1 MKGSIPPGIR
11 RETAE
16 KRLAETLAELAER
29 AAQHG
34 TTLLLEPLNRYET
47 PSPLV
52 AGRRANGVLSSL
64 LKSNRNPIRQFPMIL
79 PVIVSGLLLAGEP
92 PQAQRDLSTRVSQC
106 TNETMPSVI
115 EWRRDFHAHPELSN
129 REERTAAKVA
139 GYLRVMG
146 VDQIKTGVAHH
157 GVVALIRGRQEG
169 PTVAL
174 RADMD
179 ALPIVEQTGLPF
191 ASQHPGVM
199 HACGHDSHTAML
211 LGVAS
216 VLMQLR
222 DQIPGS
228 VKLIFQPAE
237 EGTPAGETGGAS
249 LMVLENVL
257 ADPEVAAI
265 FALHVNP
272 ELTTGTLGYRP
283 GAAMAASDYFQ
294 VTVAGKQSHA
304 AMPWQGVDPI
314 VTAAGIITAIQT
326 IHSRGIDA
334 RKPVVVSVGMVQ
346 GGTAWNIIPDHVS
359 LQGTIRTYDAG
370 VRTQV
375 LEQFRRIVEHTALA
389 HGATAQVSLR
399 SYGPAVWND
408 PQLGQ
413 RMKPTLLRT
422 AGQQNLI
429 EVEPMMGS
437 EDFAYF
443 AQKKPGFYF
452 FLGVRSKEAHAAGAL
467 HTPTLDIDEA
477 AFPLGVRT
485 LAMLAIDF
493 LQGEA
498 AGEKKSDS
506 RQKDKK

>member
-1 MKGSIPPGIR
+1 
-11 RETAE
+11 
-16 KRLAETLAELAER
+16 
-29 AAQHG
+29 
-34 TTLLLEPLNRYET
+34 
-47 PSPLV
+47 
-52 AGRRANGVLSSL
+52 
-64 LKSNRNPIRQFPMIL
+64 MIL
-79 PVIVSGLLLAGEP
+79 PAIVAGLLLAGEP
-92 PQAQRDLSTRVSQC
+92 PQAPPDLSTRVAQL
-106 TNETMPSVI
+106 TREVMPSVI
-115 EWRRDFHAHPELSN
+115 QWRRDFHAHPELSN

-139 GYLRVMG
+139 GYLRAMG
-146 VDQIKTGVAHH
+146 IDQIKTGVAHH
-157 GVVALIRGRQEG
+157 GVVALIRGRREG

-191 ASQHPGVM
+191 ASQNPGVM
-199 HACGHDSHTAML
+199 HACGHDTHTAML

-216 VLMQLR
+216 VLAQVR

-237 EGTPAGETGGAS
+237 EGAPAGETGGAG
-249 LMVLENVL
+249 LMVRENVL

-272 ELTTGTLGYRP
+272 ELNTGTLGYRP

-294 VTVAGKQSHA
+294 VTVTGKQSHA

-314 VTAAGIITAIQT
+314 VASAAIITAIQT

-334 RKPVVVSVGMVQ
+334 RKPVVVSVGTVQ
-346 GGTAWNIIPDHVS
+346 GGTAWNIIPGQVA
-359 LQGTIRTYDAG
+359 LQGTIRTYDAD
-370 VRTQV
+370 VRTKV

-389 HGATAQVSLR
+389 HGATAQVTLR

-408 PQLGQ
+408 LELGQ

-422 AGQQNLI
+422 AGQRNVI

-437 EDFAYF
+437 EDFAFF
-443 AQKKPGFYF
+443 AQKKPGLYF
-452 FLGVRSKEAHAAGAL
+452 FLGVQNKEAHATGAL
-467 HTPTLDIDEA
+467 HTPTVVIDEGA
-477 AFPLGVRT
+477 LPLGVRT
-485 LAMLAIDF
+485 LATLAIDF

-498 AGEKKSDS
+498 TGTKGADS
-506 RQKDKK
+506 RSKDKR

>member
-1 MKGSIPPGIR
+1 
-11 RETAE
+11 
-16 KRLAETLAELAER
+16 
-29 AAQHG
+29 
-34 TTLLLEPLNRYET
+34 
-47 PSPLV
+47 
-52 AGRRANGVLSSL
+52 
-64 LKSNRNPIRQFPMIL
+64 MIL
-79 PVIVSGLLLAGEP
+79 PVIVAGLLLAGEP
-92 PQAQRDLSTRVSQC
+92 PQAPHDLSTLVPQLTRAV
-106 TNETMPSVI
+106 MPSVI

-139 GYLRVMG
+139 EHLRAMG

-157 GVVALIRGRQEG
+157 GVVALIRGQKEG

-191 ASQHPGVM
+191 ASQNRGVM

-216 VLMQLR
+216 VLAHVR

-237 EGTPAGETGGAS
+237 EGAPAGEAGGAS
-249 LMVLENVL
+249 LMVQENVL

-283 GAAMAASDYFQ
+283 GAALAASDSFQ
-294 VTVAGKQSHA
+294 VTVTGKQSHG

-314 VTAAGIITAIQT
+314 VTSAAIITAIQT
-326 IHSRGIDA
+326 IQSRGIDA
-334 RKPVVVSVGMVQ
+334 RKPVVVSVGAVH
-346 GGTAWNIIPDHVS
+346 GGTAWNVIPGQVT
-359 LQGTIRTYDAG
+359 LQGTIRTYDAD
-370 VRTQV
+370 VRAKV

-408 PQLGQ
+408 PKLGQ
-413 RMKPTLLRT
+413 RMKPTLLKT

-443 AQKKPGFYF
+443 AQKKPGLYF
-452 FLGVRSKEAHAAGAL
+452 FLGVQNKEAHATGAL
-467 HTPTLDIDEA
+467 HTPTLVIDEGA
-477 AFPLGVRT
+477 MPLGVQT
-485 LAMLAIDF
+485 LATLAIDF

-498 AGEKKSDS
+498 ARVKEADS
-506 RQKDKK
+506 RQKDKR

>member
-1 MKGSIPPGIR
+1 MI
-11 RETAE
+11 
-16 KRLAETLAELAER
+16 L
-29 AAQHG
+29 
-34 TTLLLEPLNRYET
+34 PL
-47 PSPLV
+47 LV
-52 AGRRANGVLSSL
+52 AG
-64 LKSNRNPIRQFPMIL
+64 F
-79 PVIVSGLLLAGEP
+79 LLAGEP
-92 PQAQRDLSTRVSQC
+92 PQALRDLSTLVPQLTREV
-106 TNETMPSVI
+106 MPSVV

-139 GYLRVMG
+139 GHLRAMG

-179 ALPIVEQTGLPF
+179 ALPVVEQTGLPF
-191 ASQHPGVM
+191 ASQNHGVM
-199 HACGHDSHTAML
+199 HACGHDTHTAML

-216 VLMQLR
+216 VLTHVR

-237 EGTPAGETGGAS
+237 EGAPAGETGGAS
-249 LMVLENVL
+249 LMVQENVL

-283 GAAMAASDYFQ
+283 GATMAASDSFQ
-294 VTVAGKQSHA
+294 VTVTGKQSHA

-314 VTAAGIITAIQT
+314 VTTAAIITAIQT

-334 RKPVVVSVGMVQ
+334 RKPVVVSVGVVQ
-346 GGTAWNIIPDHVS
+346 GGTAWNIIPAQVS
-359 LQGTIRTYDAG
+359 LQGTIRTYDAD
-370 VRTQV
+370 VRTKA

-389 HGATAQVSLR
+389 HGATAQISLR

-408 PQLGQ
+408 PKLGQ

-443 AQKKPGFYF
+443 AQKKPGLYF
-452 FLGVRSKEAHAAGAL
+452 FLGVQNKEAHATGAL
-467 HTPTLDIDEA
+467 HTPTVVIDEA
-477 AFPLGVRT
+477 ALPLGVQT
-485 LAMLAIDF
+485 LAALAIDF

-498 AGEKKSDS
+498 ARDKGADS
-506 RQKDKK
+506 RQKDKR